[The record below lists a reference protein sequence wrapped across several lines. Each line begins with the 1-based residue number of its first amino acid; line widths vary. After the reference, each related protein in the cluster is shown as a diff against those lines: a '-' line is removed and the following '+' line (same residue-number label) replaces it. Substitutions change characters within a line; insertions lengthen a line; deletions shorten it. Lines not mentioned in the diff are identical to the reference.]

1 MTNNEPNPWPLYVR
15 VLAVLH
21 VLSYPIALIAFA
33 VLTIRAGWIGA
44 KHGRFD
50 LEFWAMLLSGPC
62 ALAAGARYRRWFENW
77 GRRRWPDGKY
87 VPPGTS
93 VTRD

>member
-50 LEFWAMLLSGPC
+50 AGVPGRCCSPGHA
-62 ALAAGARYRRWFENW
+62 ALAAGAPVSALVRELGTPALA
-77 GRRRWPDGKY
+77 GRQICAARLL
-87 VPPGTS
+87 
-93 VTRD
+93 